1 MEMIVH
7 KLKKHTL
14 TGIVLLSMLALSG
27 CGWFGGAESAT
38 SSSGEAQNL
47 NRSDENGAETT
58 QATNDQAAGNSSDT
72 ASGDERGDQS
82 AEWTQAANLETGES
96 MVTDSGLEIL
106 MIEKGS
112 GPKPSSGDVVQV
124 HYVGTLEDGTLFDSS
139 RERGQPFAFPLG
151 QGRVIPGWDEGIA
164 LLNQGGKAKLTIPPD
179 LGYGETGAGNVIP
192 PNATLTFEVE
202 LIDITAGSPSSPQ
215 VVPASDYTETESGLK
230 YFDIAAGEGNTP
242 NEGQTVSVHYTGWL
256 TDGEKFDSS
265 LDRGQPFSFTLGNRE
280 VIAGWDEGVATMK
293 VGTVRQ
299 LVIPPE
305 LAYGSQGAGGVI
317 PPEATL
323 IFEVELLDIR

>member
-1 MEMIVH
+1 
-7 KLKKHTL
+7 
-14 TGIVLLSMLALSG
+14 
-27 CGWFGGAESAT
+27 
-38 SSSGEAQNL
+38 
-47 NRSDENGAETT
+47 
-58 QATNDQAAGNSSDT
+58 
-72 ASGDERGDQS
+72 
-82 AEWTQAANLETGES
+82 